1 MDISLLSRCVPGGGL
16 CQPSLEN
23 AGEAS
28 RSYSKQKPKGKES
41 TDRGRDGEGRG
52 GLGRGRSTRKPYGWR
67 DPVLPPPSCP
77 GRGGPCLPTVS
88 HQGVREAAVG
98 RTPWAGPWPHFPTL

>member
-1 MDISLLSRCVPGGGL
+1 MDISLLSQCVPGGGL
-16 CQPSLEN
+16 CKPSLEN

-52 GLGRGRSTRKPYGWR
+52 GLGRDQVNPM
-67 DPVLPPPSCP
+67 D
-77 GRGGPCLPTVS
+77 
-88 HQGVREAAVG
+88 G
-98 RTPWAGPWPHFPTL
+98 RTLCFPHLLVLDEGAHACPL